1 MNGGWGTMT
10 ESQANSIAATTA
22 AKSERVG
29 FSLHRVWIIGLNTFT
44 ESMRQKVFN
53 ILLIFALLAIGS
65 ASFFTEFTFTVQLKF
80 IKDFCLGAVSV
91 FGALIA
97 IIGTAQLLPNELE
110 NRTIYTILAKPVR
123 RFEFILGKY
132 TGTAL
137 LLFLSVLMMSL
148 MLGAVLK
155 IKEARL
161 VADAKQTVQLAN
173 SPADREVAEGDL
185 AQIYA
190 DTRDADMIKGV
201 ILIFVKLS
209 LLAAITLLISTIST
223 SMIFNVV
230 AAFMLFFAGHM
241 RSTAAEA
248 WAQHRLWLALLA
260 IIPDLGAFNVADDIN
275 LGNLIPWQYVG
286 QVSLDGLG
294 RIVVILIAAHLI
306 FAKREI

>member
-1 MNGGWGTMT
+1 MT
-10 ESQANSIAATTA
+10 ESQANSTVAATAT
-22 AKSERVG
+22 KPERVG

-53 ILLIFALLAIGS
+53 ILLIFALVAISS
-65 ASFFTEFTFTVQLKF
+65 ASFFTEFTFSEQLKF
-80 IKDFCLGAVSV
+80 MKDFCLGAVSV
-91 FGALIA
+91 FGTLIA
-97 IIGTAQLLPNELE
+97 IVGTAQLLPNELE

-123 RFEFILGKY
+123 RLEFILGKY
-132 TGTAL
+132 IGMAL

-155 IKEARL
+155 IKEAQL
-161 VADAKQTVQLAN
+161 VAGVRQTVQQAPSLG
-173 SPADREVAEGDL
+173 DRIAAEGDL

-190 DTRDADMIKGV
+190 QTRDVDVVKAV

-223 SMIFNVV
+223 SMVFTV
-230 AAFMLFFAGHM
+230 AMAFMVFFAGHL

-248 WAQHRLWLALLA
+248 WVQHKLLLALLA

-275 LGNLIPWQYVG
+275 LGNLIPWQHVG
-286 QVSLDGLG
+286 QVAVDGLG
-294 RIVVILIAAHLI
+294 RIAVILIATHLI